1 MSDRVYIVSSG
12 KITGELPIERSHPR
26 KDHAIGNELRRP
38 TMPER
43 FLTICKEVLR
53 QNIREYGMY
62 IALFVIMA
70 IFTVTT
76 KGIFI
81 SSRNI
86 SNLLNQTG
94 YIAVLA
100 VGMTLVIV
108 IRHIDLSVGFLA
120 GFLGAVAAI
129 ALVPLKLPVIA
140 VIPLVLALGVMAGMV
155 TAFLVAQ
162 MRIPSFVASLA
173 GWLIYRGALQLVTAG
188 TGTIIIPNASFNA
201 IGNGFIPDIPETVF
215 LPTVHKITLL
225 LGLIAIVVFVLN
237 EINDRR
243 KKQAYDFDV
252 LPFDMFVLKLV
263 FVSLLFGYITWV
275 LAGYRGLSW
284 TLVVV
289 LIVVAVYDF
298 ITSKTVLGRHIY
310 AIGGNPEAA
319 ELSGISVKQLTYVVF
334 GSMGMLSA
342 LSGILFTSRLQSATT
357 TAGTLFE
364 LDAIAAAYVGGVSAA
379 GGVGKVVGSIIGAL
393 VMTSLTSG
401 MNLMG
406 IDISYQYIVSG
417 AVLAVAV
424 IFDVI
429 TRNQA
434 K

>member
-1 MSDRVYIVSSG
+1 MGFINDLQ
-12 KITGELPIERSHPR
+12 KIL
-26 KDHAIGNELRRP
+26 K
-38 TMPER
+38 
-43 FLTICKEVLR
+43 

-86 SNLLNQTG
+86 SNLLNQCG

-129 ALVPLKLPVIA
+129 AMVFWHLPVYVA
-140 VIPLVLALGVMAGMV
+140 IPLVLALGVVAGLI
-155 TAFLVAQ
+155 TAFPVAQ
-162 MRIPSFVASLA
+162 LGIPSFVASLA
-173 GWLIYRGALQLVTAG
+173 GWLIYRGAILLVTMG
-188 TGTIIIPNASFNA
+188 TGTIIIPDAAFNA
-201 IGNGFIPDIPETVF
+201 IGNGYIPDIPVVGF
-215 LPTVHKITLL
+215 LPNLHKLTLL
-225 LGLIAIVVFVLN
+225 LGLAAIVYFIFSA
-237 EINDRR
+237 INDRK
-243 KKQAYDFDV
+243 KKQEYNFEV
-252 LPFDMFVLKLV
+252 LPKDMFILELI
-263 FVSLLFGYITWV
+263 FVSALVGYITWV
-275 LAGYRGLSW
+275 MAGYRGLSW

-289 LIVVAVYDF
+289 LVVVVIYDF
-298 ITSKTVLGRHIY
+298 VTTKTVLGRHIY
-310 AIGGNPEAA
+310 AVGGNPEAA
-319 ELSGISVKQLTYVVF
+319 ELSGISVKKMIFVVF

-342 LSGILFTSRLQSATT
+342 LSGILFASRLQSATT
-357 TAGTLFE
+357 TAGNLFE

-379 GGVGKVVGSIIGAL
+379 GGVGKVVGSLIGAL
-393 VMTSLTSG
+393 VMMSLTSG

-406 IDISYQYIVSG
+406 IDISLQYITRG
-417 AVLAVAV
+417 AVLALAV
-424 IFDVI
+424 IFDVA
-429 TRNQA
+429 TRKAA